1 MKYKLLA
8 IILARSGSK
17 RIKNKNCK
25 YILGKPMIVRTI
37 EKIKNT
43 KIFDKCILST
53 DSRKIMNIVKKYKFI
68 EIHKRSKINS
78 SNNATTADAL
88 IECLNYKRFK
98 KKYRYC
104 CVFYGTSIFINP
116 KDIISGYKNLIKNS
130 LSSFFQI
137 TETEIQKNKI
147 LEIDSK
153 KKKIRFNKDFNNN
166 YKKEFKYYKDTGQF
180 YWIKI
185 KDFMKYK
192 KILMKNSGYQ
202 TIPNSKSHDINNY
215 FDLEIAKIKLKNFK
229 I

>member
-1 MKYKLLA
+1 MKDKLLA
-8 IILARSGSK
+8 IIPARSGSK

-37 EKIKNT
+37 EKIKKT
-43 KIFDKCILST
+43 KIFDKCIFST

-78 SNNATTADAL
+78 SDNATTADAL
-88 IECLNYKRFK
+88 IECLNYKRF

-137 TETEIQKNKI
+137 TETEIQNKI
-147 LEIDSK
+147 LEIDTK
-153 KKKIRFNKDFNNN
+153 KKRLDL
-166 YKKEFKYYKDTGQF
+166 
-180 YWIKI
+180 IKI
-185 KDFMKYK
+185 STIITKKNLNII
-192 KILMKNSGYQ
+192 KILG
-202 TIPNSKSHDINNY
+202 
-215 FDLEIAKIKLKNFK
+215 NF
-229 I
+229 IGLR